1 MTFSRVA
8 ADGVQPGGHVPLGGI
23 SMTDTAEFARL
34 TGPLRAELLAHFYRM
49 LHRWLKT
56 RPLRGG
62 ASAWSHRESSLNL
75 PG

>member
-1 MTFSRVA
+1 
-8 ADGVQPGGHVPLGGI
+8 
-23 SMTDTAEFARL
+23 MTDTAEFARL